1 MYPEL
6 TGKNALVTGAS
17 RGFGREIAL
26 RLAREGCNVIVNFR
40 RSKSEAQDVV
50 AEIEKLGGSVRA
62 VPVRGDVGDEENLHK
77 MFKKI
82 EADFDSLH
90 IVIANAAF
98 GVPGTLMGTTSRHF
112 EVTLANSA
120 RSLMHLAQHAV
131 PMMKDDWGRIV
142 SITSEGGQK
151 VLPGYGVIG
160 PAKAALES
168 ITRYLAVELAPKGV
182 VVNGVMAGPCFTR
195 SMSAIP
201 GAKELLEE
209 TVCRAPMQRLI
220 DEKDVANTVAF
231 LCSDEARM
239 ICGQFIFVDGGCSI
253 ARRIQLASATVGFI
267 PKNT

>member
-6 TGKNALVTGAS
+6 KGKNALVTGAS

-26 RLAREGCNVIVNFR
+26 RLAREGCNVIVNYR
-40 RSKSEAQDVV
+40 RSKSAALSVV
-50 AEIEKLGGSVRA
+50 AEIEKIDNGVRA
-62 VPVRGDVGDEENLHK
+62 LAMRGDVGNEKSLHK
-77 MFKKI
+77 MFELI
-82 EADFDSLH
+82 EAEFDSLQ

-131 PMMKDDWGRIV
+131 PMMKGDWGRIV

-168 ITRYLAVELAPKGV
+168 ITRYLAVELAPKGI

-195 SMSAIP
+195 SLSAIP

-209 TVCRAPMQRLI
+209 TACRAPMQRLI
-220 DEKDVANTVAF
+220 SEEDVAKTVTF
-231 LCSDEARM
+231 LCSDESRM

-253 ARRIQLASATVGFI
+253 AR
-267 PKNT
+267 

>member
-6 TGKNALVTGAS
+6 KGKNALVTGAS
-17 RGFGREIAL
+17 RGFGREIAI
-26 RLAREGCNVIVNFR
+26 RLAREGCNVIVNYR
-40 RSKSEAQDVV
+40 RSKSEAQEVV
-50 AEIEKLGGSVRA
+50 AEIEKLDNGVRA
-62 VPVRGDVGDEENLHK
+62 VALRGDVGNEESLHK
-77 MFKKI
+77 LFGAL
-82 EADFDSLH
+82 EQEFDSLEL
-90 IVIANAAF
+90 VIANAAF

-120 RSLMHLAQHAV
+120 RSLMHLAQHSV
-131 PMMKDDWGRIV
+131 PMMKDNWGRIV

-168 ITRYLAVELAPKGV
+168 ITRYLAVELAPKGI

-195 SMSAIP
+195 SLSAIP

-209 TVCRAPMQRLI
+209 TACRAPMQRLI
-220 DEKDVANTVAF
+220 DEEDVANTVAF
-231 LCSDEARM
+231 LCSNEAKM

-253 ARRIQLASATVGFI
+253 S
-267 PKNT
+267 K

>member
-6 TGKNALVTGAS
+6 KGKNALVTGAT

-40 RSKSEAQDVV
+40 RSKSEALNVV
-50 AEIEKLGGSVRA
+50 AEIEKIGNGVRA
-62 VPVRGDVGDEENLHK
+62 VAVRGDVGSEKSLHK
-77 MFKKI
+77 LFEQI
-82 EADFDSLH
+82 ENEFDSLQ

-98 GVPGTLMGTTSRHF
+98 GVPGTLMDTTSRHF
-112 EVTLANSA
+112 EVTLASSA

-131 PMMKDDWGRIV
+131 PMMKGDWGRIV

-168 ITRYLAVELAPKGV
+168 ITRYLAVELAPRGV

-195 SMSAIP
+195 SLSAIP
-201 GAKELLEE
+201 GAEELLENAA
-209 TVCRAPMQRLI
+209 CRAPMQRLI
-220 DEKDVANTVAF
+220 DGEDVAKTVTF

-253 ARRIQLASATVGFI
+253 A
-267 PKNT
+267 K

>member
-6 TGKNALVTGAS
+6 KGKNALVTGAS

-26 RLAREGCNVIVNFR
+26 RLAREDCNVIVNYR
-40 RSKSEAQDVV
+40 RSKSEANEVVEEIGKLNNDVHAV
-50 AEIEKLGGSVRA
+50 A
-62 VPVRGDVGDEENLHK
+62 VRGDVGDEESLHK
-77 MFKKI
+77 MFKQI
-82 EADFDSLH
+82 EAEFESLD

-112 EVTLANSA
+112 EVTLTNSA

-131 PMMKDDWGRIV
+131 PMMKNDWGRIV
-142 SITSEGGQK
+142 SITSEGGLK

-195 SMSAIP
+195 SLSAIP

-209 TVCRAPMQRLI
+209 TACRAPMQRLI
-220 DEKDVANTVAF
+220 DEEDVAKTVAF
-231 LCSDEARM
+231 LCSDEAKM

-253 ARRIQLASATVGFI
+253 T
-267 PKNT
+267 K